1 VLHFA
6 LSQRLRRAVGIEC
19 VINRHEIATQAL
31 QEVRAETMTKP
42 ELTRSARA
50 SSCSGDD
57 CGSLGS
63 ELPDPF
69 AAVTFHFGDATIGC
83 MLDFSHVYAFDR
95 VFSSQTLRAL
105 ARILMAS
112 PFYVLI
118 SYRASQEWWQHG
130 LTIVQPVAKMRLQTT
145 GKETMNVYIYI
156 NMRRVTRSVRG
167 NMSR

>member
-1 VLHFA
+1 MLHFA

-19 VINRHEIATQAL
+19 VINRHQIASQAL
-31 QEVRAETMTKP
+31 QEVRLETMMTP
-42 ELTRSARA
+42 ELA
-50 SSCSGDD
+50 SSV
-57 CGSLGS
+57 CGGNRDGS

-69 AAVTFHFGDATIGC
+69 AAVTFHFGDATIGS

-156 NMRRVTRSVRG
+156 NMRRVPR
-167 NMSR
+167 